1 MEIIAKYRT
10 AIESLLTDIEKG
22 SYVIPEI
29 KSTLVKDKDHYLIIR
44 MGWSN
49 DQNLYSIIAHI
60 AIVDQKIWIYMN
72 NTEFNFEEELTEQG
86 VSKEDIIFAEISPSQ
101 RQALG
106 YSVS

>member
-10 AIESLLTDIEKG
+10 AIQSLLAEVEKG

-29 KSTLVKDKDHYLIIR
+29 KSILLKDKDHYLIIR

-60 AIVDQKIWIYMN
+60 AIFDEKIWIYRN
-72 NTEFNFEEELTEQG
+72 NTEYDFEEELTQQG
-86 VSKEDIIFAEISPSQ
+86 VSKEDIVFGEISPSQ
-101 RQALG
+101 RQELG